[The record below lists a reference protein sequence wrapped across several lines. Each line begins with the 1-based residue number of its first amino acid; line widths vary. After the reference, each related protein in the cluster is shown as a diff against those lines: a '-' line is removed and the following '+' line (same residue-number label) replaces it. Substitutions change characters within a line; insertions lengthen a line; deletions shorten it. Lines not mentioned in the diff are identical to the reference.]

1 MRRTGRT
8 TPEAP
13 TLAETVF
20 AEPAPVDVFPSA
32 PAIADPAAPN
42 PATDAPDMLAFA
54 AVPVRPR
61 HDGWT
66 AEKQQA
72 FIEGLADTG
81 SVTKAALG
89 VFMSPDSAYRLR
101 RRADAGEF
109 DKAWEAA
116 LAVAT
121 RRLVDV
127 AFERAIDGVEN
138 PVFHKGEVV
147 GLRRTVS
154 DRLLMFLLKHHDPLI
169 YGNLSGPLPYDA
181 TPADVRGPRIRRFPD
196 LLARLGLGGAAGNE
210 ARAESRSE
218 SRASS
223 RRSSRLSG
231 PDRP

>member
-1 MRRTGRT
+1 MRRTAPRA
-8 TPEAP
+8 PSDNPAP
-13 TLAETVF
+13 TAF
-20 AEPAPVDVFPSA
+20 AAAP
-32 PAIADPAAPN
+32 DPAA
-42 PATDAPDMLAFA
+42 ADAFPDDAAADMLAFA

-138 PVFHKGEVV
+138 PIFHKGEVV
-147 GLRRTVS
+147 GSRRTVS
-154 DRLLMFLLKHHDPLI
+154 DRPLMFLLKHQDPMT
-169 YGNLSGPLPYDA
+169 YGALVGPLNYDP
-181 TPADVRGPRIRRFPD
+181 TPIDPRGPRIRRFPD
-196 LLARLGLGGAAGNE
+196 LLARLGLGGAAG
-210 ARAESRSE
+210 RGGGQAESRSE
-218 SRASS
+218 SRPSS
-223 RRSSRLSG
+223 RRSSRL
-231 PDRP
+231 

>member
-1 MRRTGRT
+1 MRRSGRDT
-8 TPEAP
+8 LDDAP
-13 TLAETVF
+13 PAD
-20 AEPAPVDVFPSA
+20 APVP
-32 PAIADPAAPN
+32 ADPAAAD
-42 PATDAPDMLAFA
+42 PAGESRTDDPADPLDFT

-66 AEKQQA
+66 PEKQQA

-101 RRADAGEF
+101 RRADAAEF

-138 PVFHKGEVV
+138 PIFHKGEVV
-147 GLRRTVS
+147 GFRRTVS
-154 DRLLMFLLKHHDPLI
+154 DRLLMFLLKHQDPMT
-169 YGNLSGPLPYDA
+169 YGALVGPFNYDP
-181 TPADVRGPRIRRFPD
+181 TPADPRGPRIRRFPA
-196 LLARLGLGGAAGNE
+196 LLARLGLGGAAGRT
-210 ARAESRSE
+210 AGLPESRPE
-218 SRASS
+218 SRTSS
-223 RRSSRLSG
+223 RRSSRL
-231 PDRP
+231 

>member
-1 MRRTGRT
+1 MRRTGRN
-8 TPEAP
+8 A
-13 TLAETVF
+13 LADPVPN
-20 AEPAPVDVFPSA
+20 AAPAPAASA
-32 PAIADPAAPN
+32 RHDPATTDPAGDAGTDDPADP
-42 PATDAPDMLAFA
+42 LAFA

-101 RRADAGEF
+101 RRADAAEF

-116 LAVAT
+116 LAVVT

-138 PVFHKGEVV
+138 PIFHKGEVV
-147 GLRRTVS
+147 GFRRTVS
-154 DRLLMFLLKHHDPLI
+154 DRLLMFLLKHQDPMT
-169 YGNLSGPLPYDA
+169 YGALLGPLNYDP
-181 TPADVRGPRIRRFPD
+181 TPVDPRGPRIRRFPD
-196 LLARLGLGGAAGNE
+196 LLARLGLGGAAGRTD
-210 ARAESRSE
+210 ARADGRPESRSE
-218 SRASS
+218 SRTSS
-223 RRSSRLSG
+223 RRSSRL
-231 PDRP
+231 